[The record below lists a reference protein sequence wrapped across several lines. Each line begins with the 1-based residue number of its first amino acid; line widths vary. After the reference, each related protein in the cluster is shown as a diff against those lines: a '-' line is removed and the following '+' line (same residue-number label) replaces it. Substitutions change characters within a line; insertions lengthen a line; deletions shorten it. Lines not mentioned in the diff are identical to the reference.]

1 MALTVGNLSAH
12 RPQYYSFRAGQ
23 IISLAPS
30 AEKWGTHLVQSSTRR
45 FLSNSS
51 QLGLK
56 NSTSSR
62 ASKFV
67 LAVQAKSN
75 GRTPSQDKRNATL
88 VHSEAV
94 PEDPPPTSTSQETP
108 SSPKTENLVKKSVPL
123 HELRQGEFLENRMLY
138 RQKFVIRSYEVGADR
153 ATSITTIFSFFQ
165 VSIYT
170 SKLCLFSP
178 YFASR

>member
-1 MALTVGNLSAH
+1 VIFRSQVGGEVFGNFVMALTVGNLSAH

-23 IISLAPS
+23 IISVAPS

-75 GRTPSQDKRNATL
+75 GRTPSQDKRNAT
-88 VHSEAV
+88 
-94 PEDPPPTSTSQETP
+94 
-108 SSPKTENLVKKSVPL
+108 
-123 HELRQGEFLENRMLY
+123 
-138 RQKFVIRSYEVGADR
+138 
-153 ATSITTIFSFFQ
+153 
-165 VSIYT
+165 
-170 SKLCLFSP
+170 
-178 YFASR
+178 